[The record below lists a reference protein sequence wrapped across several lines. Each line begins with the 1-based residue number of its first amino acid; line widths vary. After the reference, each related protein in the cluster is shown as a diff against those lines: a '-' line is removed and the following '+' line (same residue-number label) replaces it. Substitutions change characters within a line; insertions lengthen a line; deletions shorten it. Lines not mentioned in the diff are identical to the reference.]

1 MSEPDPPP
9 LESPSGTDP
18 LVVATKR
25 PRDRVLPILIV
36 GSLIVHA
43 LVFLPS
49 LLWPRP
55 DRANAPHEIP
65 VEVVQEAPA
74 SQSPPPAAPPSPETS
89 KPEPPKPEPPKPEP
103 PKPEP
108 SKPEPPKPE
117 PPKPEPPKPAEE
129 AKQPPTDPSRGNV
142 AQRMKD
148 LLGAMPAIALPGEDP
163 AGSDE
168 VSYEQLVL
176 SKLRKAKN
184 EGRHEGIPGVAFV
197 EFVLDDGG
205 GIASASVAHSS
216 GDPALDKEAVAMVY
230 RGAPYPPPPPGAR
243 RDFTFGLRFSQL
255 R

>member
-9 LESPSGTDP
+9 PESLSGTDP
-18 LVVATKR
+18 LVAATKR

-49 LLWPRP
+49 LLWPQP
-55 DRANAPHEIP
+55 NAADAPHEIP

-74 SQSPPPAAPPSPETS
+74 SPPPPPAASTPSPDA
-89 KPEPPKPEPPKPEP
+89 PKPEPPKPEP
-103 PKPEP
+103 P
-108 SKPEPPKPE
+108 KPEPPKPE

-129 AKQPPTDPSRGNV
+129 AKQPPSDPSRENV

-148 LLGAMPAIALPGEDP
+148 LLGAMPAIALPGEAP
-163 AGSDE
+163 AGIDE

-216 GDPALDKEAVAMVY
+216 GDPALDKEAIAMVY

-243 RDFTFGLRFSQL
+243 RNFTFGLRFSRL
-255 R
+255 P